1 MPDRILS
8 GIAELI
14 ALALSVLYL
23 LSEPANASMLIVG
36 VFK

>member
-8 GIAELI
+8 GLAELI

-23 LSEPANASMLIVG
+23 LSEPANASMQIIG
-36 VFK
+36 VFR